1 MGDKLEVSES
11 NPLFF
16 MIMKVQINKKNTQL
30 SREMIKVC
38 VNIFTI

>member
-16 MIMKVQINKKNTQL
+16 MIMKAQIDKKIHSSL
-30 SREMIKVC
+30 GR
-38 VNIFTI
+38 